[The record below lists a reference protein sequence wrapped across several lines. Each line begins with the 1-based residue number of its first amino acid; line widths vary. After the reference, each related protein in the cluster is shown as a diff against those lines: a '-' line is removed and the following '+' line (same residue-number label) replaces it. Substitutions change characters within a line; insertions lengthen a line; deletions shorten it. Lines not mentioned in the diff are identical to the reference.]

1 MVYVHT
7 YALLYYMAVPIPI
20 VSIEVETNQTAG
32 QPLTLDCTVIAVRG
46 ITSRV
51 DITWLVND
59 VELETIRN
67 VDLSS
72 PTDDETQLYMDSYT
86 IDRLSVND
94 NENVYQCEVLIDSD
108 PLVMATDNF
117 TLNVTGK
124 IYC

>member
-1 MVYVHT
+1 
-7 YALLYYMAVPIPI
+7 MAVPIPI

-46 ITSRV
+46 LTSRV
-51 DITWLVND
+51 DITWLVNG

-124 IYC
+124 VYC